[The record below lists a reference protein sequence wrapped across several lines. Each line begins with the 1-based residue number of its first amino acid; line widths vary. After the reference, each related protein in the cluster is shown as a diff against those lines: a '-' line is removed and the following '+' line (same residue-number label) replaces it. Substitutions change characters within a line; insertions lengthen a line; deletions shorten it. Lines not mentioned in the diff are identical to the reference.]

1 MHDFERIV
9 NYLIFTLGRDEIF
22 ISNTDFTLNI
32 EKDRGALNLGD
43 IFLLFWSTAVKLLRG

>member
-9 NYLIFTLGRDEIF
+9 NYMIFTLGHDEIF

-43 IFLLFWSTAVKLLRG
+43 IYIYFF